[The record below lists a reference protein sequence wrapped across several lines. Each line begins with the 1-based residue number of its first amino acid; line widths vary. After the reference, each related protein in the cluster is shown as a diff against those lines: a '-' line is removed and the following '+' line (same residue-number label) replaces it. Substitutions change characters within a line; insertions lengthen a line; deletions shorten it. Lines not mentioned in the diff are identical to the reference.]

1 MHTDVKAYSFQ
12 FVIQLVLTVFIN
24 GRFFTLF
31 TTGFDTTKVHFLY
44 KSFDQTINPLLSTK
58 RVLSRWI
65 DVSLIFFFFPGNC
78 NMKWVSVQPY

>member
-24 GRFFTLF
+24 GRFFTLY
-31 TTGFDTTKVHFLY
+31 TTGFDTTKAHFSY

-58 RVLSRWI
+58 RVFL
-65 DVSLIFFFFPGNC
+65 FFPENC

>member
-24 GRFFTLF
+24 GRFFTLY
-31 TTGFDTTKVHFLY
+31 TTGFDTTKAHFSY

-58 RVLSRWI
+58 RVLSRWMDI
-65 DVSLIFFFFPGNC
+65 SLIFFFFFFQ
-78 NMKWVSVQPY
+78 KTAI